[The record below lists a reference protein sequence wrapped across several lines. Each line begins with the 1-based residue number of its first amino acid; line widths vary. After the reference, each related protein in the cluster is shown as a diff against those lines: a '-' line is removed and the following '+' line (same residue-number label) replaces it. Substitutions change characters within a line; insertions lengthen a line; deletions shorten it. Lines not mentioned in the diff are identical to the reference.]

1 MRKCILIRLLWK
13 GWNYKKCWKLEKVE
27 KPVHYYISGDSN
39 SQMLNWSFH
48 TKKLTISKWF
58 VTLFSRSFLVC
69 LRFFAC
75 NTAIIFPA
83 QAWTW
88 YSKYHC
94 TTALTEFRIKI
105 MFGISINGH
114 PQSFFHQHKVF
125 IPPTLCYAFCKSF
138 EIGEK
143 LSSPQVKR
151 VSTWITLTS
160 TTEVI
165 IGSNRTE

>member
-1 MRKCILIRLLWK
+1 MLKTRK
-13 GWNYKKCWKLEKVE
+13 GWKTSTLLYFRWFEFTNVKLVISYEK
-27 KPVHYYISGDSN
+27 
-39 SQMLNWSFH
+39 NWQFRNGLSRFF
-48 TKKLTISKWF
+48 LDPSLF
-58 VTLFSRSFLVC
+58 VC
-69 LRFFAC
+69 DFFAC

-114 PQSFFHQHKVF
+114 PQSFFHRHKVF

-165 IGSNRTE
+165 IGSNRTD

>member
-1 MRKCILIRLLWK
+1 MLKTRK
-13 GWNYKKCWKLEKVE
+13 GWKTSTLLYFRWFEFTNVKLVISYEKNDNFEMVC
-27 KPVHYYISGDSN
+27 HA
-39 SQMLNWSFH
+39 
-48 TKKLTISKWF
+48 
-58 VTLFSRSFLVC
+58 FSRSFLVC

-75 NTAIIFPA
+75 YTAIIFSVH
-83 QAWTW
+83 AWTW

-114 PQSFFHQHKVF
+114 PQNFFHGHKVF

-151 VSTWITLTS
+151 VSTWITLHPLLRWS
-160 TTEVI
+160 LVQI
-165 IGSNRTE
+165 VLIHSV